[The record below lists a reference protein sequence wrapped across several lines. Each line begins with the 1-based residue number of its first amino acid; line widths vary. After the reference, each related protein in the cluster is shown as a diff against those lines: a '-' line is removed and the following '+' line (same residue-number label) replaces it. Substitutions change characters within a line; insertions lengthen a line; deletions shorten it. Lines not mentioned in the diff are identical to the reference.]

1 MNYRSI
7 IFDLDGTLLDTL
19 PDIVVAVN
27 EVLENMGVP
36 THPQESIREFI
47 GSGVTVLFERAIPKT
62 MCEPPIVQQCVSQFF
77 KTYSQ
82 HWNRHTKQFAH
93 IPELLDRLREADCK
107 LAVLSNK
114 PDTFTKQCVAE
125 YFSPHLLCPV
135 FGQRDGIACKP
146 DPQALHEIMEYSR
159 IPSGQT
165 MFVGDTVID
174 IQTAKNAG
182 ICSVGVGWG
191 YRPREELLLAGPD
204 HFIERP
210 LDLLPLVADI

>member
-1 MNYRSI
+1 MNYRLI
-7 IFDLDGTLLDTL
+7 VFDLDGTLLDTL

-27 EVLENMGVP
+27 EVLDSMEMP
-36 THPQESIREFI
+36 SHSHDSIREFL
-47 GSGVTVLFERAIPKT
+47 GSGVTVLFERAIPAAICNPQT
-62 MCEPPIVQQCVSQFF
+62 VQQCVLEFF

-82 HWNRHTKQFAH
+82 HWNRRTRPFAQ
-93 IPELLDRLREADCK
+93 ISELLERLQEADCK

-114 PDTFTKQCVAE
+114 PDQFTKQCIAE
-125 YFSPHLLCPV
+125 YFLPDLLHPV

-146 DPQALHEIMEYSR
+146 DPQALHEIIESSGLPSR
-159 IPSGQT
+159 QT

-191 YRPREELLLAGPD
+191 YRPREELLLACPD
-204 HFIERP
+204 HVIEHP

>member
-7 IFDLDGTLLDTL
+7 VFDLDGTLLDTL

-27 EVLENMGVP
+27 EVLENMGMP
-36 THPQESIREFI
+36 THPKESIREFI
-47 GSGVTVLFERAIPKT
+47 GSGVTILFERAVPKG
-62 MCEPPIVQQCVSQFF
+62 MSNPPTVQHCVLQFF
-77 KTYSQ
+77 KTYNQ
-82 HWNRHTKQFAH
+82 HWNRHTRQFAQ
-93 IPELLDRLREADCK
+93 ISELLDRLREADCK

-114 PDTFTKQCVAE
+114 PDQFTKKCVAE
-125 YFSPHLLCPV
+125 YFSPHLLYPV
-135 FGQRDGIACKP
+135 FGQRDGIARKP
-146 DPQALHEIMEYSR
+146 DPQALHDIMECSG
-159 IPSGQT
+159 IPCGQT

-191 YRPREELLLAGPD
+191 YRSREELLLAGPD
-204 HFIERP
+204 HFIESP